1 MPRDAHPDVGI
12 RDLDI
17 RRPGFGI
24 GPIVNPPGDRVGLEG
39 ALVAP
44 TATLRGLNP
53 GNDFAAKIQTI
64 VNAPA
69 DLVATGA
76 VGSDDPLIAP
86 PLYGRWHALVERIDT
101 APAARN
107 WVNEAN
113 GDPRYRA
120 AAGMGALVVQTNQEG
135 YMKLAWQQIGEVLA
149 ANRKI
154 TLGQTAMFA
163 SFALHAKS
171 FAVMPAA
178 QSLPIAAPVFKRV
191 LGSATTIAHQIGA
204 KSRAA
209 SRLRRRHA
217 QADAAAR
224 ARRAPLVRGAR
235 RSRGTHRGRDQCRR
249 SNRGLAGAATG
260 RADAREVRPA
270 GSRAAYPSGC
280 AH

>member
-1 MPRDAHPDVGI
+1 M
-12 RDLDI
+12 
-17 RRPGFGI
+17 
-24 GPIVNPPGDRVGLEG
+24 
-39 ALVAP
+39 AP
-44 TATLRGLNP
+44 TATPRGLNP

-86 PLYGRWHALVERIDT
+86 PLYGRWHALVERLDT

-107 WVNEAN
+107 WVNEAS

-120 AAGMGALVVQTNQEG
+120 AAGMGTLVVQTNQEG

-171 FAVMPAA
+171 FAIMPAA

-191 LGSATTIAHQIGA
+191 LGSTTTIAHQIGA
-204 KSRAA
+204 SRVPPAAFATGTRKLRGRAA
-209 SRLRRRHA
+209 G
-217 QADAAAR
+217 
-224 ARRAPLVRGAR
+224 RAPLVRGAR
-235 RSRGTHRGRDQCRR
+235 RGRGTHRGRDQ
-249 SNRGLAGAATG
+249 
-260 RADAREVRPA
+260 
-270 GSRAAYPSGC
+270 
-280 AH
+280 